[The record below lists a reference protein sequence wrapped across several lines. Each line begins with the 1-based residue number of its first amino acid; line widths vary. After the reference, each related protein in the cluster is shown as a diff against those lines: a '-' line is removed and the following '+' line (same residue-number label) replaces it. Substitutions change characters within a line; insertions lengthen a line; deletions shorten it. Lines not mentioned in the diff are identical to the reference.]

1 MSLFSSP
8 GDRMGVRKDEQE
20 ISCDFFHS
28 VENGTQPVNFTQRV
42 DAAFVKRTPS
52 VLYLYSFSDA
62 QLMCF

>member
-1 MSLFSSP
+1 
-8 GDRMGVRKDEQE
+8 MGVRKDEQE

-28 VENGTQPVNFTQRV
+28 VENGTQPVNLTQRV